1 MSFTY
6 PLGLL
11 GLIGIPI
18 LIIIYIIK
26 NKYTEQIIATT
37 YLWTLSEKFLKK
49 KKPISLINGLISLLL
64 QILIVLVIS
73 LLIAHPII
81 TIPSSAKE
89 YCFILDGSG
98 SMNTVDEELSRF
110 ELGKQKINKLIQSS
124 TDGSKYTLVYV
135 SDSPRVV
142 YEKITSKDKANELL
156 TQLQPTGVNI
166 DYESTLVYVQDYFNT
181 NTSLV
186 TYLITDKDYSSNNIN
201 VINVADDE
209 NNYYIANFDYKI
221 EGLKLIISGNI
232 ISNFNQTVELEIYMD
247 EQIVNKQEIVL
258 QENSEN
264 NFEYISTVVDFA
276 SITATIITKDSLILD
291 NSKTIYNIEKN
302 HDYSTLIISDRPYYL
317 QSIIK
322 TIGNISITTV
332 SRDDY
337 NNHGNTM
344 TGYSLYIFD
353 SFTPNTLP
361 DDGTIW
367 LFSPSDSIEGSGFS
381 LQDVC
386 EDEKGMVLTY
396 PNNSTSIFKTLTSGL
411 EKEDIY
417 VSKYYKYG
425 LYRNFTTL
433 LTHNGN
439 PVVFT
444 GSADNG
450 CREVVFAFDI
460 HDSNVAMLMD
470 FILLTKNLLTYSFP
484 VIIEET
490 SYVCGDSVKINVL
503 SNCKSIRI
511 DSPNGNVSYLDVSSE
526 VAQFNTNEVG
536 TYKITL
542 SLGTKDDTSLKEMFI
557 YTSLPEEESINST
570 EQLEMSL
577 NGELMNDY
585 TDGIYNK
592 LWALFV
598 ILVIVYI
605 ADWMVYCYEQYQLR

>member
-11 GLIGIPI
+11 ALIGIPI

-26 NKYTEQIIATT
+26 NKYTEQIISST

-49 KKPISLINGLISLLL
+49 RKPISLINGLISLLL
-64 QILIVLVIS
+64 QIAIVLFLS
-73 LLIAHPII
+73 LLIAHPVI
-81 TIPSSAKE
+81 TIPNSAKE

-98 SMNTVDEELSRF
+98 SMNTVDEDISRF
-110 ELGKQKINKLIQSS
+110 ELGKQRINKLIQDA

-135 SDSPRVV
+135 CDSPRVV
-142 YEKITSKDKANELL
+142 YEKITNKDKANELL
-156 TQLQPTGVNI
+156 TQLQPTGVTI
-166 DYESTLVYVQDYFNT
+166 DYESTLAYVQEYFNI
-181 NTSLV
+181 NSSLV
-186 TYLITDKDYSSNNIN
+186 TYLITDKNYNSSNIN
-201 VINVADDE
+201 VINVANNE
-209 NNYYIANFDYKI
+209 NNFYITNLNYTI

-247 EQIVNKQEIVL
+247 EKIVNKQKVIL

-264 NFEYISTVVDFA
+264 NFEYISTVVDFT
-276 SITATIITKDSLILD
+276 SISATVVTKDSLALD
-291 NSKTIYNIEKN
+291 NSQTIYNLEKN

-322 TIGNISITTV
+322 TIGNISITTI

-337 NNHGNTM
+337 NKKGNEM

-353 SFTPNTLP
+353 SFTPYTLP

-367 LFSPSDSIEGSGFS
+367 LFGPSDSIEGAGFS

-386 EDEKGMVLTY
+386 EDEEGMVLSY
-396 PNNSTSIFKTLTSGL
+396 PNNSSSIFKTLTSGL

-433 LTHNGN
+433 LSHNGN

-470 FILLTKNLLTYSFP
+470 FILLTRNLLTYSFP
-484 VIIEET
+484 VIIDET
-490 SYVCGDSVKINVL
+490 TYVCGDNVKINVL

-526 VAQFNTNEVG
+526 VAQFSTNEVG

-542 SLGTKDDTSLKEMFI
+542 SLGTKGENTLKEMFI
-557 YTSLPEEESINST
+557 YTSLPKEESINST
-570 EQLEMSL
+570 EQLEISL
-577 NGELMNDY
+577 TGEMTNDY
-585 TDGIYNK
+585 SDGIYDI
-592 LWALFV
+592 LWIIFV
-598 ILVIVYI
+598 FLILVYI
-605 ADWMVYCYEQYQLR
+605 TDWMVYCYEQYQLR